1 MPHRPAR
8 RDLIGRPHGEIDVD
22 RSSGPRQ
29 RPAGGSAVSRK
40 RLGRGLDA
48 LLSSGTSGE
57 GGAITEPE
65 GTLGEVAVDQIVRG
79 RYQPRRHFSEEGLQ
93 ELAASIRAQGLMQP
107 VVVRPRAQG
116 GYELIAGE
124 RRWRAAQIAGLERI
138 PVVVKEVTD
147 EQASA
152 MALIENIQ
160 REDLNP
166 LEEAQALQRLKDE
179 FELTQQQVADA
190 LGKSRVA
197 VTNLLRL
204 LSLAPAVR
212 ALLENGAIEM
222 GHARA
227 LLTLDATDQERLAN
241 DIANRQLSVRQAEA
255 LVRELQSRSERRT
268 AAARPSDRKDSDTR
282 RLEQELS
289 ERIGA
294 PVSIAHGDSGKGQ
307 LVIRYSSLDELEGI
321 LRHIR

>member
-1 MPHRPAR
+1 
-8 RDLIGRPHGEIDVD
+8 
-22 RSSGPRQ
+22 
-29 RPAGGSAVSRK
+29 VSRK

-48 LLSSGTSGE
+48 LLSGDSGPAQAEAE
-57 GGAITEPE
+57 GSIA
-65 GTLGEVAVDQIVRG
+65 EVPVDQIVRG
-79 RYQPRRHFSEEGLQ
+79 RYQPRRTFSEESLQ

-107 VVVRPRAQG
+107 VVVRPRPHG
-116 GYELIAGE
+116 GFELIAGE
-124 RRWRAAQIAGLERI
+124 RRWRAAQLAGLERI
-138 PVVVKEVTD
+138 PVVIKEVSD
-147 EQASA
+147 ERASA

-166 LEEAQALQRLKDE
+166 LEEAMALQRLKDE

-204 LSLAPAVR
+204 LNLAPAVR
-212 ALLENGAIEM
+212 DMLEQGVIEM

-227 LLTLDATDQERLAN
+227 LLSLDPTDQERLAR

-255 LVRELQSRSERRT
+255 LVRQLQARGTRQAGPSAS
-268 AAARPSDRKDSDTR
+268 AAAKDPDTR

-294 PVSIAHGDSGKGQ
+294 PVSISHGDAGKGQ
-307 LVIRYSSLDELEGI
+307 LVIRYSSLDELDGI
-321 LRHIR
+321 LKHIR